1 MLMVYVLL
9 ACWFIAREGRDSRAN
24 AAAAGEQLNELNETA
39 R

>member
-9 ACWFIAREGRDSRAN
+9 ACWFIAREGRESRVS
-24 AAAAGEQLNELNETA
+24 AAATSEQLNETA